1 MMNRQRKPFWIAALG
16 QAQNI
21 AKRFAHE
28 LVAVKIIQAEIP
40 QRIPDDYV
48 GASKAGIKPSV
59 IECGSGRRTTERTD
73 SHSNSFEYDGRDI
86 PGNRRHAQ
94 ELDRKSTRLNSS
106 HSQISYAVFCL

>member
-48 GASKAGIKPSV
+48 GAGLGNLVLDALLVFSV
-59 IECGSGRRTTERTD
+59 QR
-73 SHSNSFEYDGRDI
+73 
-86 PGNRRHAQ
+86 
-94 ELDRKSTRLNSS
+94 
-106 HSQISYAVFCL
+106 